1 MTSQNKSLKKGQQK
15 MSKDSIT
22 TKTKTLNLKSHHRR
36 VKSDQISLDTNNNN
50 KVKSDN
56 TKTGQI
62 RSVRLQKNKH

>member
-1 MTSQNKSLKKGQQK
+1 

-22 TKTKTLNLKSHHRR
+22 TKTKTLSLKGHHEQ
-36 VKSDQISLDTNNNN
+36 VESDQISLDTNNNN